1 MRTYPRRSRAAGI
14 CLVAALGLTAC
25 VDSSVDPEL
34 VEEAQFE
41 GEEIRLAHVYD
52 ANHPVEV
59 CGVPAVNESLEGTD
73 IRVNSYPGG
82 QLGSEGELLEQVQA
96 GSLELAIAGPSFL
109 GIWEEEAEVFDAAYL
124 FEDVDH
130 MESTVNGPI
139 AEEIFDRLQENYGLE
154 VHSTWYLGTRHAT
167 GNTEVTDSSDMAGQA
182 FRVPEAPLFR
192 ALVDVL
198 GASATFMSLG
208 EVYLGLQQGTIDA
221 QENPAP
227 TVSANSLYEVQDYF
241 NLTHHIVAGVM
252 VTGSEAALSVLEH
265 QEQEALREAM
275 QVGAEA
281 TRECV
286 EAEEEELLAEWDE
299 SGAIT
304 VNDDVDL
311 DHFRERAQ
319 DIIPSRFDW
328 GELYMEIQK
337 EGQADD

>member
-1 MRTYPRRSRAAGI
+1 MRKKHRLSRAAGG
-14 CLVAALGLTAC
+14 CLAAVLALTAC
-25 VDSSVDPEL
+25 VDTSVDPQL
-34 VEEAQFE
+34 VEEVQFE
-41 GEEIRLAHVYD
+41 GEEIRFAHVYD

-59 CGVPAVNESLEGTD
+59 CGVAAVNEALEGTD
-73 IRVNSYPGG
+73 IRIVSYPGG

-96 GSLELAIAGPSFL
+96 GSLEMAIAGPSFH

-124 FEDVDH
+124 FTDVDH
-130 MESTVNGPI
+130 MERTVNGPI
-139 AEEIFDRLQENYGLE
+139 AEDIFGRLRENYGLD

-167 GNTEVTDSSDMAGQA
+167 GNTEVIDSEDLAGQA

-192 ALVDVL
+192 ALAEVL
-198 GASATFMSLG
+198 GASATFMSLD

-227 TVSANSLYEVQDYF
+227 TISANSLYEVQEYL

-252 VTGSEAALSVLEH
+252 VTGSETALSVLEDD
-265 QEQEALREAM
+265 EQEALREAV
-275 QVGAEA
+275 QEGAEA

-286 EAEEEELLAEWDE
+286 EAQEEELFAEWE
-299 SGAIT
+299 ETGAIT

-311 DHFRERAQ
+311 EHFRARAA
-319 DIIPSRFDW
+319 DIIPERFAW
-328 GELYMEIQK
+328 GELYLQIQE